1 MTPQKMTASFLN
13 ELKTGD
19 TKPLFSLLNR
29 IVENLENKVDP
40 ETIEIEMVDLA
51 YQVIEK
57 FQLLEAAM
65 NKYVVDSHGK
75 LEGSVLSDLY
85 ERQTNLFDN

>member
-29 IVENLENKVDP
+29 IVEHLENKVDP

>member
-1 MTPQKMTASFLN
+1 MTPQKMTASFLQ

-19 TKPLFSLLNR
+19 TKPLFSSLNR
-29 IVENLENKVDP
+29 IVESLEDKPDP

-65 NKYVVDSHGK
+65 KKYVVDSYDK
-75 LEGSVLSDLY
+75 LDGSVLNDLY
-85 ERQTNLFDN
+85 ERKENIFNS